1 MSKIRM
7 TISVPQ
13 DVATY
18 LRSTPNASLRVSE
31 AVTQYRASELKRR
44 LELAYREDA
53 EESDQLNS
61 EWEAADSE
69 IDE

>member
-1 MSKIRM
+1 MGKTRM
-7 TISVPQ
+7 TISVSE

-18 LRSTPNASLRVSE
+18 LRSAPNASLMVSE

-44 LELAYREDA
+44 LEVAYREDA
-53 EESDQLNS
+53 EESEQLNS